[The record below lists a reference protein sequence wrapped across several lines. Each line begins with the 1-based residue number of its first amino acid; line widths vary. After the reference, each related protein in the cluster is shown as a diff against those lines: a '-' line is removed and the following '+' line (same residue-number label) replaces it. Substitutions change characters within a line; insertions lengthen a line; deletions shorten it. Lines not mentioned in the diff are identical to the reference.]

1 MWDLSIWI
9 AGNESITIK
18 GDEVVCVVQLKKGE
32 EVESAETGKEEVE
45 EISETVR
52 DNVME
57 EEGSPGVET
66 QELSRVGAEEVSEK
80 NSGAE
85 DGSGDN
91 KVAEEN
97 KNKVNGDQREEP
109 METEVEPVKETAHA
123 PEERTGLTP
132 DKIDLAACKTPA
144 KKDDQTASQ

>member
-1 MWDLSIWI
+1 M
-9 AGNESITIK
+9 
-18 GDEVVCVVQLKKGE
+18 VCVIQLKKGE
-32 EVESAETGKEEVE
+32 EVESTETEKEDAEEKS

-97 KNKVNGDQREEP
+97 KNKVN
-109 METEVEPVKETAHA
+109 
-123 PEERTGLTP
+123 
-132 DKIDLAACKTPA
+132 
-144 KKDDQTASQ
+144 